1 MVSEDVRVLPIQ
13 AEDVPQVAR
22 FLNTHL
28 NSRPGVAAWTRLMEP
43 PWSSKASNRGFR
55 LVNSSAGIVGAYVG
69 VYSER
74 VIDGATHRFCNLGAF
89 CVLPE
94 FRAHSFRLLRALLAQ
109 RGFEFTDLSPSG
121 NVVALN
127 ERLGFSRLE
136 GTTTLVP
143 NLPRFPRSTI
153 QISEDL
159 EFIHKRLL
167 GEDLAVF
174 RDHELAPAARHIL
187 AYSKDSYAYLIYRRD
202 RRKKLPIFASPL
214 YIGGDHDLLKRS
226 WGQLTSRLLRH
237 GLLATLAES
246 RLLGY
251 APKGVWTLQNPRPKM
266 VRSKLVADADI
277 DYLYSELTLLE
288 W

>member
-1 MVSEDVRVLPIQ
+1 MASEDIRVLPIQ
-13 AEDVPQVAR
+13 AEDVPHVAQ

-28 NSRPGVAAWTRLMEP
+28 NSRPGITAWTRLMEP
-43 PWSSKASNRGFR
+43 PWSSNAPNSGFR
-55 LVNSSAGIVGAYVG
+55 LVNGSTGIVGAYVG

-94 FRAHSFRLLRALLAQ
+94 FRAHSFRLLRSMLAQ

-121 NVVALN
+121 NVIALN

-143 NLPRFPRSTI
+143 NLPRLTRRTI

-159 EFIHKRLL
+159 GVIRKTLR
-167 GEDLAVF
+167 GEDLTIF
-174 RDHELAPAARHIL
+174 HDHRLAPAARHIL
-187 AYSKDSYAYLIYRRD
+187 AYSKDSYAYLVYRRD
-202 RRKKLPIFASPL
+202 RRKRLPIFASPL
-214 YIGGDHDLLKRS
+214 YIGGDHDLLRRS

-251 APKGVWTLQNPRPKM
+251 TPKGVWTLQNPRPKM
-266 VRSKLVADADI
+266 VRSKLVAGADI